1 MAIIHKGFIDKR
13 FYDSFKDTDLNDVDI
28 ATTKMYDGVK
38 PMWQQLGFDY
48 VNSGNPQS
56 HHYWK
61 NVIPK
66 NYKLKPQN
74 IFGINVVTVQTD
86 DEVGVSVGSKTPRNT
101 YKKIEINQGVAQDWK
116 GTPPP
121 YYPPIPRINKLG
133 QFTEFID
140 EDKFFGS
147 KQTWDGDDEIAPITN
162 LEEADDNLILNI
174 DYSVSQTDDISD
186 KVDLIKVHYNQDYQ
200 ISLEDDRIDSNTTII
215 PDGLE
220 RDNSR
225 QAF

>member
-101 YKKIEINQGVAQDWK
+101 YKKIEVDQTVAQDWK

-200 ISLEDDRIDSNTTII
+200 VSLEDDRIDSNTTKI

-220 RDNSR
+220 WDNSR